1 MPQRIRKKNRLYFDD
16 DHVSGPAVRASPK
29 KSPAPPRERA
39 AEPTTP
45 VRGRLTP
52 LRGAAAASPVRAVV
66 TTPKKTPTR
75 AAAVAA
81 AAQLH
86 KMSSSPAAAPA
97 PAPAPA
103 PVPAPIL
110 PRTVAPAAPALEAG
124 RVTINRQ
131 REAHALGL
139 RLRNLLKLPKAHK
152 FVCYEWFYSTIDE

>member
-1 MPQRIRKKNRLYFDD
+1 M
-16 DHVSGPAVRASPK
+16 SGASARASPK
-29 KSPAPPRERA
+29 KSAVPARDGG

-52 LRGAAAASPVRAVV
+52 LRPAASPVRGAA

-75 AAAVAA
+75 AAAAAA
-81 AAQLH
+81 AAQLQR
-86 KMSSSPAAAPA
+86 MAPAAAPA
-97 PAPAPA
+97 PAARPAPA
-103 PVPAPIL
+103 AAPVPSASS
-110 PRTVAPAAPALEAG
+110 VGVG
-124 RVTINRQ
+124 RATIDRQ